1 MVRYIGRKYTMAE
14 WISSYIPNNIKT
26 YVEVFGGA
34 YWTYLNSDIY
44 SRPALENIIY
54 NDYNRYMV
62 NLFECCR
69 TPQEFYEH
77 MLDVKSQIEELYD
90 EFKKEI
96 FVTQDISQITLGDFD
111 FAMKYAYI
119 ITQGWSGHNPEKQ
132 KFIDLRGKYESLFEA
147 FRKRLRKPS
156 YIRKLKMIDVC
167 ENLNYSDVIEKYDS
181 STTFFYC
188 DPPYWQREDFYS
200 LHEFDRDDHEK
211 LCKQLKGIE
220 GDFALSYY
228 DFELLNKWLPEE
240 EYNWQRKGFVVSAGA
255 AENVILRT
263 SEELLIMNYNIGDYN
278 LGRFFT

>member
-1 MVRYIGRKYTMAE
+1 MVRYIGGKYRMAE

-156 YIRKLKMIDVC
+156 YIRKLKMIDV
-167 ENLNYSDVIEKYDS
+167 YFID
-181 STTFFYC
+181 
-188 DPPYWQREDFYS
+188 
-200 LHEFDRDDHEK
+200 
-211 LCKQLKGIE
+211 
-220 GDFALSYY
+220 LS
-228 DFELLNKWLPEE
+228 
-240 EYNWQRKGFVVSAGA
+240 
-255 AENVILRT
+255 
-263 SEELLIMNYNIGDYN
+263 
-278 LGRFFT
+278 